1 MQGKDAEG
9 WRKDLRICLYM
20 IMCQRLFVVHYS
32 LPPLLVLS
40 HFHPLDLP
48 WLSPSTVTTSDRA
61 MLFLLTAVR
70 PNIASAHSS
79 WLKADTFFSGPVS
92 SPCYPL
98 PVFSPFSFS
107 SALLFHLCLFLT
119 NTHRRT
125 HSACLCLA
133 AAGWHH
139 VVEKTVCG
147 NLSQEILVLHTF
159 PFVYFVREK
168 LLRVTAPRSSWG
180 TSWLDSAYT
189 HTHTHTNKHQSGC
202 SVQLFFNFLSV

>member
-1 MQGKDAEG
+1 MQKAEE
-9 WRKDLRICLYM
+9 RIWESVSTWSCARGYLWC
-20 IMCQRLFVVHYS
+20 ITLFLPS
-32 LPPLLVLS
+32 LS
-40 HFHPLDLP
+40 FHISIPSISR
-48 WLSPSTVTTSDRA
+48 LSPSTVTTSDRA